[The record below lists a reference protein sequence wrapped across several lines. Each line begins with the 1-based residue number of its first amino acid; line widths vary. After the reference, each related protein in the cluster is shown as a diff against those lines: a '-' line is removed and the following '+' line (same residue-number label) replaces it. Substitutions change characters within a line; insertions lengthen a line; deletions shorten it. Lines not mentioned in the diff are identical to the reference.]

1 MDSILPNTPQFTTQ
15 SEQENLGYGS
25 GDWRIATLL
34 AIVNLLVVC
43 ANFFVMYVLIS
54 QRSLHT
60 ATNFIV
66 LSLTISDLLLGIV
79 ILPFSVTQVI
89 LF

>member
-1 MDSILPNTPQFTTQ
+1 MNDNM
-15 SEQENLGYGS
+15 GYGT
-25 GDWRIATLL
+25 GDWKIDSLL
-34 AIVNLLVVC
+34 GIVNLLVVC
-43 ANFFVMYVLIS
+43 GNLFVLYVLIS

-79 ILPFSVTQVI
+79 ILPFSVIQVS
-89 LF
+89 FF